1 MGRSVL
7 IDHGPMSPRDGYRV
21 CVPLRSLT
29 LDELT
34 IDDEPA
40 FRGVALYHRLKEAL
54 RASGHR
60 FKVADAGENASWDR
74 ALFLNLTF
82 WSPSEEASVLV
93 DDHVAPD
100 VVAHTALH
108 HVVGRA
114 LARASAAA
122 SPAALLFA
130 EAIASAFDLYLVGR
144 LLAIAPDSDFVSSQV
159 PVMAEAAE
167 QAGLDEAAFA
177 RLLEGVSAAP
187 ERAFEDL
194 RALLV
199 DAGTALYACADAEA
213 AHGALEGFAGH
224 RLAPLLHHF
233 QLSNWLLYARA
244 YAREDRSGADA
255 VRALDEALRAS
266 PDSLAWIE
274 ARWLGDVL

>member
-1 MGRSVL
+1 
-7 IDHGPMSPRDGYRV
+7 
-21 CVPLRSLT
+21 VPLRTLT

-34 IDDEPA
+34 IDDEA
-40 FRGVALYHRLKEAL
+40 SFRGVALYHRLKEAL

-60 FKVADAGENASWDR
+60 FKIPADGENASWDR
-74 ALFLNLTF
+74 AVFLNLTY

-114 LARASAAA
+114 LAREASAG
-122 SPAALLFA
+122 SPAALLFT

-144 LLAIAPDSDFVSSQV
+144 LLPIAPDSDFVTSQV
-159 PVMAEAAE
+159 PIMAEAAE
-167 QAGLDEAAFA
+167 QAGLDEGGFQ
-177 RLLEGVSAAP
+177 RLLEGVSVTP

-199 DAGTALYACADAEA
+199 DAGTALLACPDATA
-213 AHGALEGFAGH
+213 AHDALEGLAGH
-224 RLAPLLHHF
+224 RFAPLLHHY
-233 QLSNWLLYARA
+233 QLSNWILYSRA
-244 YAREDRSGADA
+244 YARDSVEDDAA
-255 VRALDEALRAS
+255 VRALDGEMRAS
-266 PDSLAWIE
+266 PDSLAWLE
-274 ARWLGDVL
+274 ARWLA

>member
-1 MGRSVL
+1 
-7 IDHGPMSPRDGYRV
+7 
-21 CVPLRSLT
+21 
-29 LDELT
+29 
-34 IDDEPA
+34 
-40 FRGVALYHRLKEAL
+40 
-54 RASGHR
+54 
-60 FKVADAGENASWDR
+60 
-74 ALFLNLTF
+74 
-82 WSPSEEASVLV
+82 
-93 DDHVAPD
+93 
-100 VVAHTALH
+100 
-108 HVVGRA
+108 
-114 LARASAAA
+114 
-122 SPAALLFA
+122 
-130 EAIASAFDLYLVGR
+130 
-144 LLAIAPDSDFVSSQV
+144 V
-159 PVMAEAAE
+159 PVMAEAAA

-199 DAGTALYACADAEA
+199 DVGTALYACADAEA